1 MQQQST
7 GTPQTRTPFT
17 ATREPP
23 SDPRAADNVQV
34 VQRAIEHFQRG
45 DIPALLDAMTDDID
59 WTIPVVPNVP
69 FTGTRK
75 GRDAVGRFF
84 AELAQHQRAR
94 RFEPR
99 QFVAQGDTVVVL
111 GHYAW
116 DVAPTGRSWD
126 ADYAHVF
133 TVRDGRVSGF
143 HEYMDTALAA
153 AAFQPRG

>member
-1 MQQQST
+1 MKEST

-17 ATREPP
+17 AT
-23 SDPRAADNVQV
+23 SDQRSADNTQV
-34 VQRAIEHFQRG
+34 VHRAISNFQRG

-59 WTIPVVPNVP
+59 WAIPVVPNVP
-69 FTGTRK
+69 FTGARK
-75 GRDAVGRFF
+75 GRAAVGRFF
-84 AELAQHQRAR
+84 EELAQHQRAR
-94 RFEPR
+94 QFEPR

-116 DVAPTGRSWD
+116 DVSTTGRSWD

-143 HEYMDTALAA
+143 QEYMDTALAA
-153 AAFQPRG
+153 AAFQSRG